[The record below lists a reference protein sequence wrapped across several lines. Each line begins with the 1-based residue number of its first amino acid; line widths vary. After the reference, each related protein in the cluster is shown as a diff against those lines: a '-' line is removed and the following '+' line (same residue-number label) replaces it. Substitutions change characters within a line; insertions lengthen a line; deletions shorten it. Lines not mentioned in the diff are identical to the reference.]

1 MAAMDPVGNE
11 KQGRTSSVFS
21 TLLDDFETTPG
32 IVLHFIESTNWN
44 YNWIINRKLQVSKL
58 KNFIHFIR
66 NSNIEYNY
74 SRESSKIIENPIRT
88 DIKTSPL
95 HSYETYS
102 FLERIESRHSSRNR
116 FFHGRPKANSAQD
129 VKMSLGVTTISSTP
143 RRVAISRRYEL
154 LILAT

>member
-1 MAAMDPVGNE
+1 MRWQQWTRWGTKNRAALLP
-11 KQGRTSSVFS
+11 FFPLCS
-21 TLLDDFETTPG
+21 TILKPHLESYY
-32 IVLHFIESTNWN
+32 ILSNRRIEI
-44 YNWIINRKLQVSKL
+44 NWIINRKLQVSKL

-95 HSYETYS
+95 HSYETCS
-102 FLERIESRHSSRNR
+102 FLERIESRNR

>member
-88 DIKTSPL
+88 NIKTSPL
-95 HSYETYS
+95 HSYETCS

>member
-95 HSYETYS
+95 HSYETCS

-116 FFHGRPKANSAQD
+116 FFHDRPKANSAQD

>member
-95 HSYETYS
+95 HSYETCS

>member
-66 NSNIEYNY
+66 NSNTEYNY

-95 HSYETYS
+95 HSYETCS
-102 FLERIESRHSSRNR
+102 FLKRIESRHSSRNR

>member
-66 NSNIEYNY
+66 NSNTEYNY

-95 HSYETYS
+95 HSYETCS

>member
-95 HSYETYS
+95 HSYETCS
-102 FLERIESRHSSRNR
+102 FLERIESRHFSRNR

>member
-74 SRESSKIIENPIRT
+74 SRKSSKIIENPIRT

-95 HSYETYS
+95 HSYETCS
-102 FLERIESRHSSRNR
+102 FLERIESRDSFRNR

>member
-95 HSYETYS
+95 HSYETCS
-102 FLERIESRHSSRNR
+102 FLERIESRNR

>member
-74 SRESSKIIENPIRT
+74 SRELSKIIENPIRT

-95 HSYETYS
+95 HSYETCS
-102 FLERIESRHSSRNR
+102 FLERIESRDSSRNR